1 MIWQLKHGLFYSTFV
16 FGFMP
21 HLLYVRALQKKI
33 YKIFLM
39 RGGKYCRV
47 EYMDFY
53 GEQYTSWI
61 TNTDIH
67 LLSEDYKRF
76 ETEETFEF
84 LNKEG
89 K

>member
-1 MIWQLKHGLFYSTFV
+1 
-16 FGFMP
+16 
-21 HLLYVRALQKKI
+21 
-33 YKIFLM
+33 
-39 RGGKYCRV
+39 
-47 EYMDFY
+47 MDFY